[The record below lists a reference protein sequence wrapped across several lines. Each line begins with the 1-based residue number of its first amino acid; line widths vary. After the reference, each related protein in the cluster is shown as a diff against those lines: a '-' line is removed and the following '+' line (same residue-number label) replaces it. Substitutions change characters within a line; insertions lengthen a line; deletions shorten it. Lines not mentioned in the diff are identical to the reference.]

1 MLEFT
6 RVKRLLTWSMQGTL
20 LHILWWSTDNLTLPR
35 GMRVMFL
42 PPYSPDYNPIELAFS
57 SIKAFVQRA
66 RVLNCEDV
74 DQNIDDSYVYLHLF
88 DAAFSITAEKALG
101 YYHHCG
107 YVWSMY
113 GVYVIGWQNMDAAQ
127 RLYYVRELF
136 TEIYMRICNMME
148 MW

>member
-1 MLEFT
+1 
-6 RVKRLLTWSMQGTL
+6 
-20 LHILWWSTDNLTLPR
+20 
-35 GMRVMFL
+35 MRVMFL

-107 YVWSMY
+107 YV
-113 GVYVIGWQNMDAAQ
+113 
-127 RLYYVRELF
+127 
-136 TEIYMRICNMME
+136 
-148 MW
+148 